1 MIKASATDKQAFAA
15 MVQKLTVVTI
25 VLAFLFPLMVRF
37 LRKPDFI
44 WGVQRKH
51 KPVSLFLLTLL
62 TTFVVIVCLSSIT
75 KQAHEAFDIAKL
87 TAENTRL
94 QKNIAKAAKLAEER
108 EAGILRATQAHESIK
123 VNLDDQIAS
132 LKAQMAELKKNQTV
146 WEEASHG
153 SKNEIKRLGKLVNM
167 TGDKVVLSSKIETLN
182 TQLKQ
187 LQEEQKIQRNEFQSK
202 LNQSENS
209 RVAAEENFKEQ
220 EAAREAKF
228 EQEKE
233 QVLSSIKGMQEQNSY
248 TNNRA
253 LGVVAATAKSLELF
267 SMNGNSM
274 KRH

>member
-1 MIKASATDKQAFAA
+1 MLAPDVVSVTPGSPQRADAPLLVNTPAKVTNDVRQQVDLVLSMLLYCGSLFLFLLPVQMFGILVIKASATDKQAFAA

-132 LKAQMAELKKNQTV
+132 LKAQMA
-146 WEEASHG
+146 
-153 SKNEIKRLGKLVNM
+153 
-167 TGDKVVLSSKIETLN
+167 
-182 TQLKQ
+182 
-187 LQEEQKIQRNEFQSK
+187 
-202 LNQSENS
+202 
-209 RVAAEENFKEQ
+209 
-220 EAAREAKF
+220 
-228 EQEKE
+228 
-233 QVLSSIKGMQEQNSY
+233 
-248 TNNRA
+248 
-253 LGVVAATAKSLELF
+253 
-267 SMNGNSM
+267 
-274 KRH
+274 

>member
-1 MIKASATDKQAFAA
+1 
-15 MVQKLTVVTI
+15 
-25 VLAFLFPLMVRF
+25 
-37 LRKPDFI
+37 
-44 WGVQRKH
+44 
-51 KPVSLFLLTLL
+51 
-62 TTFVVIVCLSSIT
+62 
-75 KQAHEAFDIAKL
+75 
-87 TAENTRL
+87 
-94 QKNIAKAAKLAEER
+94 
-108 EAGILRATQAHESIK
+108 
-123 VNLDDQIAS
+123 
-132 LKAQMAELKKNQTV
+132 
-146 WEEASHG
+146 
-153 SKNEIKRLGKLVNM
+153 M